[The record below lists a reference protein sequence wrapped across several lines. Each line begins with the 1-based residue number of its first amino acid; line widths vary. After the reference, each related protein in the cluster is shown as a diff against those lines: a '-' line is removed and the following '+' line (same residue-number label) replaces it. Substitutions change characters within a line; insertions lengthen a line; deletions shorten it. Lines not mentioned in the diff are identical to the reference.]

1 MSVFAFV
8 SDGPD
13 LFAIGDLMELKGWHI
28 DRQQKPSAIHLM
40 ITPAHKEIVASYL
53 ADLRASVEHVTAHP
67 ELASEGNAAFYG
79 ALSHIPEDAPERG
92 MVSTFIM
99 QHIEGLYRQS

>member
-1 MSVFAFV
+1 MTERTSYIPGTPSWVDV
-8 SDGPD
+8 SSPD
-13 LFAIGDLMELKGWHI
+13 TD
-28 DRQQKPSAIHLM
+28 
-40 ITPAHKEIVASYL
+40 AS
-53 ADLRASVEHVTAHP
+53 
-67 ELASEGNAAFYG
+67 AAFYG